1 MLSVVASLRLLV
13 SQPHILLGMTDEIDR
28 LLLLLTQPMTVQP
41 QQAVSG
47 EAGEAVAVPVATVE
61 ESSAEE
67 VETVG
72 SAITATAATDD
83 RPSSS
88 SNNTN
93 EDRGRE
99 RDKEVLSSDNTAGST
114 TDSSSPFVS
123 HTRHE
128 VLRILKCAVQQPLPD
143 AVVSHLHQQRSIVL
157 ATHRLVEQVE
167 RLCDRCIHRRG
178 QRSGGTGATR
188 TTGTSSGTRSGE
200 DTLEFA
206 LDVDKERQLISSIPS
221 ILSAIVDMLE
231 SSVGALADQ
240 SSSSSSTAKV
250 AGGGDAGRTDGG
262 GGGGGGGGPGGGIAR
277 GGGKWEASSSSA
289 ASPSSSSAV
298 GGHASTHRSSDWR
311 RIGGGAGGGSGTSGR
326 FVTTTADG
334 VPVLVDDFEAAR
346 GYELLEGAILAAS
359 CLDVPLEPFFDIV
372 SRLSHLK
379 VEGWPR
385 DSAGNRSRGG
395 NGNGGESDRRR
406 ERGIGGGRGG
416 NGGEAAATM
425 GGVGGGEFGAVG
437 ARGSTSGGNGMMNGS
452 GMRDSVVGA
461 GRGTPGTVGVG
472 VRGEGA
478 VTMAMF
484 QRPGLVQNVK
494 GFAVRRR
501 RQKVVKWCD

>member
-47 EAGEAVAVPVATVE
+47 EAGEAGEAVPVAAVG

-72 SAITATAATDD
+72 SAITATAAAATDD

-93 EDRGRE
+93 EDKGRE
-99 RDKEVLSSDNTAGST
+99 RDNEALFSDNTAGGT
-114 TDSSSPFVS
+114 ADSSSPFVS

-167 RLCDRCIHRRG
+167 RLCDRWIRRRG
-178 QRSGGTGATR
+178 QRSGGRGPTR
-188 TTGTSSGTRSGE
+188 TTGTSIGTRSGE

-231 SSVGALADQ
+231 SSIGALADQ

-250 AGGGDAGRTDGG
+250 AGGGDVGRTDGG

-289 ASPSSSSAV
+289 ASPSSSSAA

-311 RIGGGAGGGSGTSGR
+311 RVGGGAGGGSGVSGR
-326 FVTTTADG
+326 FITTTADG

-406 ERGIGGGRGG
+406 EKGIGGGRGG
-416 NGGEAAATM
+416 NGGEAAATV
-425 GGVGGGEFGAVG
+425 VGGGGGGNVG
-437 ARGSTSGGNGMMNGS
+437 ARGRSSGGNGMMNGS

-461 GRGTPGTVGVG
+461 RRGAPGTVGVG
-472 VRGEGA
+472 VRGESA

-501 RQKVVKWCD
+501 R